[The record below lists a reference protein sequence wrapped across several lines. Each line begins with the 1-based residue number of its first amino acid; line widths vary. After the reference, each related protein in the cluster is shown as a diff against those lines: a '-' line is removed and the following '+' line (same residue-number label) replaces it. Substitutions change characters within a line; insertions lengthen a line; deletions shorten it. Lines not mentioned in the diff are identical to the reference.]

1 MQDSLANYVYPVLDY
16 GIRLKERLDRNE
28 DADFDRER
36 ATLKSLLTNPESLRV
51 PEFGGDVDTRSLV
64 VSRRS
69 ADSFLGIR
77 YALVAWLDD
86 IFILDSPWSRLW
98 NERKLE
104 TDIYGTNV
112 RAELFWDQARRAE
125 ARATTDALEAYYL
138 CVMLGFR
145 GELADHPEKVEDW
158 AKAAQARI
166 SRGQGQEWVMPPEL
180 EPPVNVP
187 PLYGRERMQRL
198 VLVGGAFVLVLI
210 LIATVFIVLRLGQA

>member
-16 GIRLKERLDRNE
+16 GIRLKERLDRQE
-28 DADFDRER
+28 DLDFDRER
-36 ATLKSLLTNPESLRV
+36 ATLKGLLTNPEALRV
-51 PEFGGDVDTRSLV
+51 PDFGGDVDTRSLV

-86 IFILDSPWSRLW
+86 VFILESPWSRLW

-104 TDIYGTNV
+104 TDLYGTNV

-145 GELADHPEKVEDW
+145 GELADQPEKVEAW
-158 AKAAQARI
+158 ANAALARI
-166 SRGQGQEWVMPPEL
+166 SRSQGQEWVLPPEL

-187 PLYGRERMQRL
+187 PLYGREHMQRM
-198 VLVGGAFVLVLI
+198 VLVGGAFALVLI
-210 LIATVFIVLRLGQA
+210 LIATAFVVLRLGQA